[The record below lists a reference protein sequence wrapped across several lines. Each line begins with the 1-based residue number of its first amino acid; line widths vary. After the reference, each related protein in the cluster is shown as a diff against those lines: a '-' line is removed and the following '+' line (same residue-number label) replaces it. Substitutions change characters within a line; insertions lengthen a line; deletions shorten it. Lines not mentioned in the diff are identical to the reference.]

1 MISIEGDAPGSG
13 HTRLHIESL
22 EGVPSRSRARK
33 GRYPPGYA
41 AAFALSRRSP
51 CQGVRLNMRGGLGIT
66 AWRAMWPLWL
76 HTRTR
81 SRSRR
86 PPRTPGTDTA
96 TAGVM
101 WPSDQVKRRAYA
113 PTGAISRGTRT
124 RTRSR
129 CPPGLPRRPAAGRPS
144 THGRTGRRGTA
155 GGASANAFTF
165 AVGVPA
171 GVAVAP
177 RDPELPR
184 TRSRSRALSSRAR
197 DAGVGMDLRATTGVV

>member
-81 SRSRR
+81 SRSREGEGID
-86 PPRTPGTDTA
+86 PR
-96 TAGVM
+96 
-101 WPSDQVKRRAYA
+101 
-113 PTGAISRGTRT
+113 
-124 RTRSR
+124 
-129 CPPGLPRRPAAGRPS
+129 
-144 THGRTGRRGTA
+144 H
-155 GGASANAFTF
+155 
-165 AVGVPA
+165 
-171 GVAVAP
+171 VAV
-177 RDPELPR
+177 RER
-184 TRSRSRALSSRAR
+184 VRVRSWSPVHSW
-197 DAGVGMDLRATTGVV
+197 

>member
-1 MISIEGDAPGSG
+1 MPLDPVIPVSTLRVWRGSHRDRARG
-13 HTRLHIESL
+13 RDDTPRGMRRRMRVTRTR
-22 EGVPSRSRARK
+22 SRSR
-33 GRYPPGYA
+33 
-41 AAFALSRRSP
+41 RRSP

-81 SRSRR
+81 SRSREGEGIDPRHVAVR
-86 PPRTPGTDTA
+86 PGEA
-96 TAGVM
+96 EGVAGHANANAFAM
-101 WPSDQVKRRAYA
+101 SSGIAEA
-113 PTGAISRGTRT
+113 SANAFAF
-124 RTRSR
+124 
-129 CPPGLPRRPAAGRPS
+129 AAGRPS

-155 GGASANAFTF
+155 GGASANAFAF

-197 DAGVGMDLRATTGVV
+197 DAGVGATTGVV